1 MREQWGSQTGFVLA
15 TIGAAVGLGNIWRFA
30 YITGENGGAVF
41 LLVYLLF
48 VLLIGLP
55 LMIAEL
61 GLGRR
66 GGGDAVTA
74 FELDRARSPWR
85 FAGWVSVVGAALI
98 LSYYAVIAGW
108 ALKYFLGASTGGL
121 WRAVEGGFGGY
132 FERFIAGSFEPVL
145 WQGVM
150 LAFAGAVVAGGVK
163 KGIER
168 INLWLMPILALIV
181 ICLAGYALTLPGS
194 GKGVRFLFSPDW
206 SVLAR
211 PEMYLNALGQAF
223 FSLGVGMAVFIT
235 YGSYVG
241 RNSRLPRSAVAIA
254 LGDTVFALVAGLAI
268 FPAVFALGGDPA
280 AGPRLAFITFPQ
292 VLLAMP
298 GGTWI
303 GIVFFLL
310 LSAAA
315 LTSMI
320 SLLEVP
326 VSVACDRLGVARS
339 RAALTV
345 TSVIFLIGVPSA
357 LSYGTLADWRVAG
370 RPLLDTIDHAIS
382 NFLLPCGG
390 LAIAAYVGWRLTPVV
405 ALQAVDLSGSRSGP
419 LWIWLLRLAVPVTIS
434 VILMR
439 SAGLL

>member
-30 YITGENGGAVF
+30 YIAGENGGAVF
-41 LLVYLLF
+41 LLIYLLF

-61 GLGRR
+61 ALGRR
-66 GGGDAVTA
+66 GGGDAVAA
-74 FELDRARSPWR
+74 FEIDRTGSPWR
-85 FAGWVSVVGAALI
+85 LAGWVSVVGAALI

-108 ALKYFLGASTGGL
+108 ALKYFLGAATGDL
-121 WRAVEGGFGGY
+121 WQAAEGGFGGY
-132 FERFIAGSFEPVL
+132 FDRFIAGSVEPVL

-150 LAFAGAVVAGGVK
+150 LALAAAVVAGGVK

-168 INLWLMPILALIV
+168 INLWLMPVLAVIV
-181 ICLAGYALTLPGS
+181 IGLAGYALTLPGS
-194 GKGVRFLFSPDW
+194 AKGVHFLFAPDW

-223 FSLGVGMAVFIT
+223 FSLGIGMAVFST

-241 RNSRLPRSAVAIA
+241 RNSRLPRSAVAVA
-254 LGDTVFALVAGLAI
+254 LGDTAFALVAGLAI

-310 LSAAA
+310 LTAAA

-326 VSVACDRLGVARS
+326 VSVACDRLGAMRS

-345 TSVIFLIGVPSA
+345 TLIIFLIGIPSA
-357 LSYGTLADWRVAG
+357 LSYGLLADWQVFG
-370 RPLLDTIDHAIS
+370 RPLLDTIDHGVS
-382 NFLLPCGG
+382 NFLLPFGG

-405 ALQAVDLSGSRSGP
+405 ALEAADFSGSLSGR
-419 LWIWLLRLAVPVTIS
+419 LWLWLLRVAVPLTIS

-439 SAGLL
+439 SVGVL